1 MRRLARSL
9 LLAFVLGGLVVACG
23 GDDDA
28 KLRLAPHTEGLPGEE
43 RLAELGLV
51 VGPPANLI
59 AACKRL
65 ARQTRLTVYCPP
77 VVPEGPVDAPKE
89 RRENAYIFGDANGY
103 GLSLQSDSLI
113 DPGSNHDPLAAK
125 HWVVAATAFAKD
137 AARSVDQSVRLPR
150 AGLET
155 LPKRFT
161 VRGVDAT
168 LVTGDVAGSGVAGS
182 GHAIVYWR
190 IGDTFNQASVHFDD
204 RAQVAA
210 AIARGLMIQMVE
222 CGPVEANSDSEL
234 CAWVFA

>member
-1 MRRLARSL
+1 MRGSARSRL
-9 LLAFVLGGLVVACG
+9 LPLALGALVVACG
-23 GDDDA
+23 GDDA
-28 KLRLAPHTEGLPGEE
+28 EQRLAPQTDGLPGEE

-51 VGPPANLI
+51 IGPPANLI
-59 AACKRL
+59 AACQRL
-65 ARQTRLTVYCPP
+65 ARQTRLKVYCPP

-125 HWVVAATAFAKD
+125 HWVVAAMASAKG
-137 AARSVDQSVRLPR
+137 AAKTVNRSVGYPQ
-150 AGLET
+150 AEFET

-190 IGDTFNQASVHFDD
+190 IGETFNQASVHFDD
-204 RAQVAA
+204 QAQAAA
-210 AIARGLMIQMVE
+210 AIARGLMIQMIE
-222 CGPVEANSDSEL
+222 CGPAGTNSDSDL